1 MNTIDQIKKLLDSV
15 DISSKI
21 GVAITTHNRY
31 DIFKKTYDEI
41 SKFLPSGAVLVI
53 VDDASSTPVKEST
66 FRFDEN
72 VGIARSKNK
81 CFELLYD
88 AGCEH
93 FFLFDDD
100 CYPLVEDWHKPYIE
114 SREPHLNYIFTSFK
128 GSKQAVDNNVL
139 LYTDWEINAY
149 SHPRGCM
156 CYFKRVCLD
165 KVGGMHPVFG
175 KWGYEHPDLSNRIY
189 NAGLTSFR
197 YMDVVGSDKLIYSHD
212 EHTFNKDST
221 ITIDERKQCVS
232 INEPIGESRKN
243 IIEYVDFRE
252 KKNILLT
259 SYFTTVKDTQ
269 GGKGS
274 GRKEYFTPDKKA
286 IQPLINSMGGEALIV
301 LNDCFDDEKIGNVT
315 YKQVEASINPY
326 FQRWLS
332 YYRYL
337 IANKD
342 QLNFV
347 FMTDATDVQM
357 QFNPFYRMQK
367 GRLYVGDEHLHLGYE
382 WIVNNHPHKDIQE
395 FIKSNRDL
403 VVLNAGLLG
412 GDIETVLLFLRKL
425 LSFYFQS
432 IVDDKT
438 KRGIFDCGTT
448 DMGAFNYVLRTEF
461 SDIIVHGTQVN
472 TVFKEE
478 KSNSVSWFKHK

>member
-15 DISSKI
+15 NVSSKI
-21 GVAITTHNRY
+21 GIGITTHNRY
-31 DIFKKTYDEI
+31 DLFKKTYDEI
-41 SKFLPSGAVLVI
+41 NRFLPSGSMLVV
-53 VDDASSTPVKEST
+53 VDDASDVPVKEAT
-66 FRFDEN
+66 FRFKEN
-72 VGIARSKNK
+72 AGIARSKNK

-100 CYPLVEDWHKPYIE
+100 CYPLVEDWYKPYID
-114 SREPHLNYIFTSFK
+114 SREPHLNYIFTNFK
-128 GSKQAVDNNVL
+128 GAKSAVDNNVL
-139 LYTDWEINAY
+139 LYSDGEINAY

-156 CYFKRVCLD
+156 CYYKRVCLD
-165 KVGGMHPVFG
+165 KVGGMHPIFG
-175 KWGYEHPDLSNRIY
+175 KWGFEHPDLSNRIY

-197 YMDVVGSDKLIYSHD
+197 YMDVVDSDKFIYSHD
-212 EHTFNKDST
+212 EYTFNKNST
-221 ITIDERKQCVS
+221 VSIDERNTYVIK
-232 INEPIGESRKN
+232 NEPISENRKD
-243 IIEYVDFRE
+243 IVEYVDFRE

-274 GRKEYFTPDKKA
+274 GRKEYFTPDKKN
-286 IQPLINSMGGEALIV
+286 IQSLIDSVGVEDLVI
-301 LNDCFDDEKIGNVT
+301 LNDCFEDERIDNVSFVHT
-315 YKQVEASINPY
+315 DASINPY

-332 YYRYL
+332 CYRYL
-337 IANKD
+337 IGNRD
-342 QLNFV
+342 RLEFV
-347 FMTDATDVQM
+347 FITDATDVQM
-357 QFNPFYRMQK
+357 QYSPFCRMQK

-425 LSFYFQS
+425 LSFYFRS

-438 KRGIFDCGTT
+438 KRGVFDCGTT
-448 DMGAFNYVLRTEF
+448 DMGAFNYILRTEF
-461 SDIIVHGTQVN
+461 NDIIVHGTQVN
-472 TVFKEE
+472 TVFKEN
-478 KSNSVSWFKHK
+478 KGNSVSWFKHK